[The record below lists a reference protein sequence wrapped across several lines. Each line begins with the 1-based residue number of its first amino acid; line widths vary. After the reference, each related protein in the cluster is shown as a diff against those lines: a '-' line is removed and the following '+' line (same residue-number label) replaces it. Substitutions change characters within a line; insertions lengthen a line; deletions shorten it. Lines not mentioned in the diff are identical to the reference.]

1 MNLLLVSPLTATVL
15 QGHITYALQF
25 AEEGFFFF
33 LSFVLAAM

>member
-25 AEEGFFFF
+25 AEEAFF